1 MASPPTDDE
10 AERPSNQD
18 TISKIGFHY
27 MGFWR
32 NSLQFL
38 RVFRNQ
44 YPKNGPKLILSRAT
58 WASSRNEI
66 FHATAGGIPERGAK
80 EIAENPVNTFAT
92 YRSVCSASVSFRP
105 QIAGRS
111 VAEDLGGSN
120 PLYLP
125 RRGIGWH

>member
-58 WASSRNEI
+58 WA
-66 FHATAGGIPERGAK
+66 
-80 EIAENPVNTFAT
+80 NTEAVHDQDIN
-92 YRSVCSASVSFRP
+92 RCGVSFALLGDRSLAAWFNWSA
-105 QIAGRS
+105 AGPAS
-111 VAEDLGGSN
+111 
-120 PLYLP
+120 PL
-125 RRGIGWH
+125 I

>member
-58 WASSRNEI
+58 WANK
-66 FHATAGGIPERGAK
+66 ERRRLVSHK
-80 EIAENPVNTFAT
+80 EILIDPPVLHEFIRTNPDLAEIA
-92 YRSVCSASVSFRP
+92 SAWPSLSEGVR
-105 QIAGRS
+105 AEL
-111 VAEDLGGSN
+111 VAMV
-120 PLYLP
+120 
-125 RRGIGWH
+125 RGTSKRT